1 MEEEMPELPIEERIE
16 MMEGI
21 RHAKKHGRPQDAQ
34 KLQQAFDAGVY
45 AELTDS
51 VEAPTPE
58 PIPDPPPRRGKG
70 SGAKNWL
77 AYAKLVSHIDH
88 EVLENAQKD
97 DVIGML
103 EANGLLEKLPP
114 PDTEEGQDD

>member
-1 MEEEMPELPIEERIE
+1 MPELELEQRIE

-21 RHAKKHGRPQDAQ
+21 RYANRHGRPQDAQ
-34 KLQQAFDAGVY
+34 KLRQALDAGVF

-70 SGAKNWL
+70 SSQKNWV
-77 AYAKLVSHIDH
+77 AYAKLVSEIDD
-88 EVLENAQKD
+88 EVIESAQKD
-97 DVIGML
+97 DIIGML
-103 EANGLLEKLPP
+103 EANGLVDKLPP
-114 PDTEEGQDD
+114 PEADDE